1 MNKCSEY
8 DILSNKIARRK
19 VCFKRFLSSK
29 FARNAKYGS
38 LVAVILT
45 LNNKSVSD
53 FRSIEHC
60 YKKSS
65 TFSHRNACVNVGF
78 VGFVDCCSSTTRRLI
93 VLFSCGD
100 QLTSAVVVEIVSSGF
115 KNYQSHLID
124 KAKYAFGYGK
134 PKEYNHSLNS
144 QRMNGKQKRSQHVLW
159 AREEKHQ

>member
-1 MNKCSEY
+1 MSLVLLLLLLLLYYYKKRQDLVHNQRLFYRIWMNKCSEY

-100 QLTSAVVVEIVSSGF
+100 QLTSAV
-115 KNYQSHLID
+115 
-124 KAKYAFGYGK
+124 
-134 PKEYNHSLNS
+134 
-144 QRMNGKQKRSQHVLW
+144 
-159 AREEKHQ
+159 

>member
-53 FRSIEHC
+53 FRSIGHC
-60 YKKSS
+60 YKKNLPHSPAGMHVS
-65 TFSHRNACVNVGF
+65 MLDLS
-78 VGFVDCCSSTTRRLI
+78 
-93 VLFSCGD
+93 VL
-100 QLTSAVVVEIVSSGF
+100 
-115 KNYQSHLID
+115 
-124 KAKYAFGYGK
+124 
-134 PKEYNHSLNS
+134 
-144 QRMNGKQKRSQHVLW
+144 
-159 AREEKHQ
+159 